1 MSEAIGKV
9 IRVLDDYHVIVDAG
23 KDVLSQGDT
32 VEIYETKGD
41 VVDLDGNS
49 LGELIIVKDKLSVIQ
64 AEKKYSICEKKE
76 TVTVKRHTISEI
88 ALSPL
93 LRETTTT
100 KRVPLNIDVDV
111 PIDENP
117 IDRAIKLG
125 DPVRKA

>member
-1 MSEAIGKV
+1 MYKAIGKV
-9 IRVLDDYHVIVDAG
+9 IRVLDDYHIIVDAG
-23 KDVLSQGDT
+23 KDVLNQGDT

-64 AEKKYSICEKKE
+64 VEEKYSICEKKE
-76 TVTVKRHTISEI
+76 TVKLKRIPISEI

-93 LRETTTT
+93 LRESTTT
-100 KRVPLNIDVDV
+100 KRIPLNISDNV
-111 PIDENP
+111 PIDDQP
-117 IDRAIKLG
+117 FDLAINLG

>member
-1 MSEAIGKV
+1 MYKAIGKV
-9 IRVLDDYHVIVDAG
+9 IRVLDDYHIIVDAG

-64 AEKKYSICEKKE
+64 VEEKYSICEKKE
-76 TVTVKRHTISEI
+76 TVKLKRIPISEI

-93 LRETTTT
+93 LRESTTT
-100 KRVPLNIDVDV
+100 KRIPLNISDNV
-111 PIDENP
+111 PIDDQP
-117 IDRAIKLG
+117 FDLAINLG